1 MSFRNENHDFVE
13 GLDCSAGSA
22 GVALRGAE
30 GHRGS
35 SLDVRFRAALADI
48 EQCGLAWQRVQ
59 QKLFPQDALRET
71 AC

>member
-1 MSFRNENHDFVE
+1 M
-13 GLDCSAGSA
+13 LAWP
-22 GVALRGAE
+22 LRGAE